1 MQLLAEVRDGACSN
15 EFAQAWPYGGR
26 DSSYRWYIK
35 DHCPVAHG
43 FKIGGMY
50 TDIILDTAPSE
61 RLKHLEQCHERH
73 VLVHPND
80 TILRPFP
87 TL

>member
-1 MQLLAEVRDGACSN
+1 MNLHKRGHTEEGIARVDG
-15 EFAQAWPYGGR
+15 
-26 DSSYRWYIK
+26 YIK

-50 TDIILDTAPSE
+50 TDIILDTAPPE

-73 VLVHPND
+73 ALVHPNE
-80 TILRPFP
+80 TILRSFP